1 MATKERYQNPVVG
14 DSVRLKLFSFRSN
27 NRTNFN
33 SVDKVEIYFLDPVE
47 VTEENPE
54 GRRLVDTLTGA
65 SIVNV
70 ETGLYEVT
78 VALEDTKYTIGD
90 YVDVWYAY
98 IEAND
103 DLSTVENTWKIYPDL
118 FYTSPLPIVYDF
130 SFAFRPNKLRLG
142 SKQYL
147 IIDIVPNV
155 RNASDLARYYEN
167 LAIVS
172 PLKISITQVCGECL
186 PAEEDLRVIAE
197 EENVEFREKGR
208 GYYFLDTEDWTE
220 GLYDVWFTME
230 FGGNTYISS
239 KQQLQIY

>member
-1 MATKERYQNPVVG
+1 MATKERYQNPVIG

-33 SVDKVEIYFLDPVE
+33 AVDKVEIYFLDPE
-47 VTEENPE
+47 EITEENPE
-54 GRRLVDTLTGA
+54 GRRLVETLTGA

-70 ETGLYEVT
+70 ETGLYQVT
-78 VALEDTKYTIGD
+78 LTLSDTKYTIGN
-90 YVDVWYAY
+90 YVDVWSAY

-103 DLSTVENTWKIYPDL
+103 DLSTVENTWMIYPDL

-130 SFAFRPNKLRLG
+130 SFAFRPNKIRLG
-142 SKQYL
+142 SKQYI
-147 IIDIVPNV
+147 IIDITPNV
-155 RNASDLARYYEN
+155 VNASDLARYYEN

-172 PLKISITQVCGECL
+172 PLKISIVQTCGECL
-186 PAEEDLRVIAE
+186 PAEEDLRTIADE
-197 EENVEFREKGR
+197 EDVEFREKGR
-208 GYYFLDTEDWTE
+208 GYYFLDTEDWSE
-220 GLYDVWFTME
+220 GLFDVWFTME

>member
-1 MATKERYQNPVVG
+1 VATKERYQNPVVG

>member
-239 KQQLQIY
+239 KQQLQLY